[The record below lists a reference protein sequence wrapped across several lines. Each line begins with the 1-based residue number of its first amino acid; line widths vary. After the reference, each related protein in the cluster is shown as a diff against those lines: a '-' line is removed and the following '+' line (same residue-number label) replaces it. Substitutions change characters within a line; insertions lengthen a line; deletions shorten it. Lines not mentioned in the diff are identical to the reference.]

1 MAKALGVADGTGD
14 TNLEGLYKSLT
25 NGSEDGEGGGSGS
38 GSSSSSAHEA
48 GHDAFMT
55 GVIFASLLR
64 TAAAAAAEA
73 GGAAAG
79 SGGPPSLTHAEAWLS
94 KVFLRLSDIDSFD
107 LRNFKQVRKEGRK
120 YNIFL
125 FRKSSSLLNPIDRST
140 HRSIAFNPSN
150 KPSTPSPPRPSE
162 TNPKK

>member
-1 MAKALGVADGTGD
+1 VVAKALGVADGTGD
-14 TNLEGLYKSLT
+14 TNLEGLYRSLT
-25 NGSEDGEGGGSGS
+25 NGSEEGGVGD
-38 GSSSSSAHEA
+38 SSSAHEA

-79 SGGPPSLTHAEAWLS
+79 SGGPPSLTNAEAWLS

-107 LRNFKQVRKEGRK
+107 LRNFKQVRKEG
-120 YNIFL
+120 
-125 FRKSSSLLNPIDRST
+125 ST
-140 HRSIAFNPSN
+140 TFFCFAHR
-150 KPSTPSPPRPSE
+150 RRC
-162 TNPKK
+162 